1 MRHSYSGYLAA
12 VQVRSSRTLL
22 VEGTDDKIVFSR
34 VVAEAPAIASEK
46 VVIDTADMI
55 QPPSPAGNR
64 EIVEGIHALA
74 RGQGLRLAAWVDR
87 EFREFESTHS
97 VGDTLGTHK
106 VQFVTLFWTRGHSI
120 ENYFFSAKR
129 VMRFLKYKFIDRMPD
144 GWEQAFVASF
154 LDILGWAA
162 SLSVAAFE
170 NSILQRMMDIFT
182 EASWRVGAKCEPDW
196 TQVGAA
202 LQQRG
207 VTAAAVKTVET
218 RARILFGQFFPNE
231 LALAQWMCH
240 GHIGENCVWSATA
253 ALLGSLGAD
262 KRLVSD
268 VSNGFK
274 DEKLR
279 HAAEAWAAEIA
290 ASSGEV
296 PSALVTWLS
305 ALPCPMP

>member
-12 VQVRSSRTLL
+12 IQVRSSRTLL
-22 VEGTDDKIVFSR
+22 VEGTDDKTVLSR
-34 VVAEAPAIASEK
+34 VVAEASATGSEK
-46 VVIDTADMI
+46 VVIDTAEMI
-55 QPPSPAGNR
+55 KPPSPAGNR
-64 EIVEGIHALA
+64 EIVEGVHALA

-87 EFREFESTHS
+87 EFREFEFTHS
-97 VGDTLGTHK
+97 VGDPLGIHK
-106 VQFVTLFWTRGHSI
+106 IQFVTLFWTRGHSI
-120 ENYFFSAKR
+120 ENYFFFAKR
-129 VMRFLKYKFIDRMPD
+129 VTRFLKYKFIDRLPD
-144 GWEQAFVASF
+144 GWEQALAASF
-154 LDILGWAA
+154 PDILAWAA

-170 NSILQRMMDIFT
+170 NSILQRMGDMFT
-182 EASWRVGAKCEPDW
+182 EASWHVGAKCEPDW

-207 VTAAAVKTVET
+207 VAAAVVNTVET
-218 RARILFGQFFPNE
+218 RARTLFGQFFPSE
-231 LALAQWMCH
+231 LTIAQWACH
-240 GHIGENCVWSATA
+240 GHIGESCVWSAAA

-279 HAAEAWAAEIA
+279 HAAEVWAAEIA

-296 PSALVTWLS
+296 PSTLVTWLS
-305 ALPCPMP
+305 AHPCPMP